1 MSNLVTEIKQ
11 QLITEI
17 KKAVTTAQAEGE
29 LELDELPEVM
39 LEVPREEGHGDYA
52 TNLAMILAGRAG
64 MSPRKIAE
72 IIVAN
77 LAEIDVV
84 AKIEIA
90 GPGFINFELK
100 NDWLYQAVETILAE
114 EEEYGQSDF
123 GAGKKVQVE
132 YVSANPTGPLH
143 VGHGRGSVVGDVLA
157 NIMSEVGF
165 DVTREYYINDAGN
178 QMELLGQSVAL
189 RYQELLGTEVE
200 FPDDAYQGNYIKEL
214 AAELVDKYG
223 SEYEEAV
230 AARDF
235 SFFTDYAYQKLLSKI
250 EEDLQAFGIEFDSW
264 FSEQQLHEEDK
275 VSAVVEELKD
285 AGYLYEDQGALWLK
299 SSEFGDDK
307 DRVVIKDDGTPT
319 YLAAD
324 IAYHNNKFQREF
336 DEVINVWGADHHGY
350 IERMKA
356 AIEALG
362 YNREA
367 LRVII
372 VQMVTLLREGKQ
384 VSMSKRAGN
393 FVTLRD
399 IVEEVGKDAAR
410 YFYVMRS
417 TDSHLDFDLELAKEE
432 SADNPVYY
440 IQYAH
445 ARICSILDQLED
457 NNVAIKDSS
466 EVDLKLLAEDVEL
479 DLMCK
484 LAAYPNELEMS
495 AESRE
500 PHHMARYAYELAA
513 LFHSFYN
520 KCHVLIEDQELMQ
533 ARVQLV
539 LAAKEVLCNL
549 LSLLG
554 VSAPE
559 SM

>member
-1 MSNLVTEIKQ
+1 
-11 QLITEI
+11 
-17 KKAVTTAQAEGE
+17 
-29 LELDELPEVM
+29 
-39 LEVPREEGHGDYA
+39 
-52 TNLAMILAGRAG
+52 
-64 MSPRKIAE
+64 
-72 IIVAN
+72 
-77 LAEIDVV
+77 
-84 AKIEIA
+84 
-90 GPGFINFELK
+90 
-100 NDWLYQAVETILAE
+100 
-114 EEEYGQSDF
+114 
-123 GAGKKVQVE
+123 
-132 YVSANPTGPLH
+132 
-143 VGHGRGSVVGDVLA
+143 
-157 NIMSEVGF
+157 MSEVGF

-178 QMELLGQSVAL
+178 QMEILGQSVAL

-200 FPDDAYQGNYIKEL
+200 FPEDAYQGEYIKDL
-214 AAELVDKYG
+214 AAELVEEYG
-223 SEYEEAV
+223 AEYEEAV
-230 AARDF
+230 VEGDF
-235 SFFTDYAYQKLLSKI
+235 SFFADFAYQKLLSKI

-275 VSAVVEELKD
+275 VSAAVEELKE
-285 AGYLYEDQGALWLK
+285 AGYLYQDQGALWLK

-324 IAYHNNKFQREF
+324 IAYHNNKFQRGF

-362 YNREA
+362 YNQEA

-399 IVEEVGKDAAR
+399 IVEEVGSDAAR

-417 TDSHLDFDLELAKEE
+417 SDSHLDFDLELAKEE

-445 ARICSILDQLED
+445 ARICSILDQLEE
-457 NNVAIKDSS
+457 NSVAIKDSS
-466 EVDLKLLAEDVEL
+466 EVDLELLAEDVEL
-479 DLMCK
+479 DLMRK

-539 LAAKEVLCNL
+539 LAAKQVLCNL
-549 LSLLG
+549 LSVLG